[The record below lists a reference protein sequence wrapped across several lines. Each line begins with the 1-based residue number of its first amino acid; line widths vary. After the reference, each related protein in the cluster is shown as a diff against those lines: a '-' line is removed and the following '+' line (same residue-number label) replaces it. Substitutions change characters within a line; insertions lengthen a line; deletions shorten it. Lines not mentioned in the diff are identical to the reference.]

1 MGIKGYGNSLNLWAL
16 DLLGFTEED
25 LNRLKREKVI

>member
-1 MGIKGYGNSLNLWAL
+1 MKGYGKSL